1 MGMKHRA
8 ARHTGSPATRLEA
21 ARLALAEAERRTGTE
36 PAQIAGS
43 LWTTPAPRVA
53 NPPASECFSAKSI
66 WVSVSKYCEDAR

>member
-21 ARLALAEAERRTGTE
+21 ARLALADAERRTGTD
-36 PAQIAGS
+36 PAKCQGTGKTRP
-43 LWTTPAPRVA
+43 LPRVA

-66 WVSVSKYCEDAR
+66 WVSVSKCCEDAR